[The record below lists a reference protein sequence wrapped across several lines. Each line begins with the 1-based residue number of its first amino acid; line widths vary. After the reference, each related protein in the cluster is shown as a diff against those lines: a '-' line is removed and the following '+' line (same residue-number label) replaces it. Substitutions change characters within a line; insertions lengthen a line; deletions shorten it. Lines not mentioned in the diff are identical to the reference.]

1 MSLTKTAVF
10 PVFALSLVLLV
21 VSLSIMVSN
30 SCYQADE
37 HDWFK
42 LENKPYGFQYLSE
55 RIMQCKY
62 NEAYSWTL
70 YAAIIGV
77 LIQAV
82 QLVCY
87 IFEIQTHIC
96 HMKDGQC
103 RRSPDDSSLDAF
115 FKVISIIAGVLMVIG
130 AAMVGLY
137 DFSPRAGHQNYGRE
151 HGAGVAILVTAYL
164 ILHVEIVIY
173 RARVWVQE
181 EHNAEMTN
189 TGVISSFFVNLLL
202 LTIAAVFLVLF
213 FLESFNLAIL
223 SENALIAFALCL
235 QGINLYWYWTINE
248 VESPEYKLQ
257 FFRLGTR
264 QPAATTYV

>member
-30 SCYQADE
+30 ACYQADE

-70 YAAIIGV
+70 YAAIVGV

-96 HMKDGQC
+96 HMKNGEC
-103 RRSPDDSSLDAF
+103 RRSPDDGSLDTF
-115 FKVISIIAGVLMVIG
+115 LKVVSIIAGVLMVIG

-137 DFSPRAGHQNYGRE
+137 DFAPRAGHQNYGRE

-173 RARVWVQE
+173 RARVWLQE
-181 EHNAEMTN
+181 GDQAHMSN
-189 TGVISSFFVNLLL
+189 TGVISSFFLNLVL
-202 LTIAAVFLVLF
+202 LTTAAVFLTFF
-213 FLESFNLAIL
+213 FLEAFNSAIL
-223 SENALIAFALCL
+223 SENALIAFALTL
-235 QGINLYWYWTINE
+235 QGINLYWYWTIGKE
-248 VESPEYKLQ
+248 EAPEYALAAL
-257 FFRLGTR
+257 RLGTR